1 MSEENK
7 VSNEAVADSGTE
19 NNVQENA
26 QSELIAEIA
35 NSKKYRKRA
44 QDAETKLGDVQ
55 KQLEAHKTA
64 KLKEKEEYK
73 TLYEGEVSKVEELSP
88 YKEKYEGLVEQRKS
102 KLLERLPEDKRETF
116 KNKDLDVLEFM
127 VSELKTKTQEP
138 SARNLVGTKN
148 TEFGGYGS
156 FAEWAEKDPIGYES
170 QNRSNSAKG
179 IKIGYGG
186 QQKPS

>member
-1 MSEENK
+1 MSEEK
-7 VSNEAVADSGTE
+7 QVSNEAVVDSGAE
-19 NNVQENA
+19 NVTQEVA
-26 QSELIAEIA
+26 QNEYIAE
-35 NSKKYRKRA
+35 SKKYRKRA
-44 QDAETKLGDVQ
+44 QDAETKLANLE
-55 KQLEAHKTA
+55 KQLETQQNQ

-73 TLYEGEVSKVEELSP
+73 TLAEKYEAQVNELNP
-88 YKEKYEGLVEQRKS
+88 YKDKYEGLVEQRRNV
-102 KLLERLPEDKRETF
+102 LLERLPEDKRETF

-170 QNRSNSAKG
+170 QNSTSTGKG
-179 IKIGYGG
+179 IKVGYG
-186 QQKPS
+186 S

>member
-7 VSNEAVADSGTE
+7 VSNEAVVDSGAE
-19 NNVQENA
+19 NNVQGNA

-35 NSKKYRKRA
+35 NSKKLRKRA
-44 QDAETKLGDVQ
+44 QDAENQNLNLQ
-55 KQLEAHKTA
+55 KQLEAQANT
-64 KLKEKEEYK
+64 KLKENEEYK
-73 TLYEGEVSKVEELSP
+73 TLAEKYEAQVNDLNP
-88 YKEKYEGLVEQRKS
+88 YKEKYEGLVEQRRT

-148 TEFGGYGS
+148 TEFGGYTS
-156 FAEWAEKDPIGYES
+156 FAEWAEKDPIGYA
-170 QNRSNSAKG
+170 SNNTSSGAKG

-186 QQKPS
+186 E